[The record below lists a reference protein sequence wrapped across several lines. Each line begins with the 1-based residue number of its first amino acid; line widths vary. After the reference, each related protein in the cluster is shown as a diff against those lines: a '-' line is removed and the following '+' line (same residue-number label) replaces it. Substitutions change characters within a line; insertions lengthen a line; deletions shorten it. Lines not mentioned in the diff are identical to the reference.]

1 MEAEESTCLLT
12 TSVCPLDGN
21 HFFTVMYGDFTDGV
35 FTVKHAAEID
45 KGPDQYAGQVFRDG
59 KNRNLLIT
67 WIPGWE
73 YAGYAEKNIGCMS
86 VPRELKLSNGKITA
100 FPVEEVRH
108 LLTESD
114 PAVEITEKGFVIA
127 RQGREPVVYEGRLD
141 DIRILR
147 DGYIIEVFVN
157 GGERVYSALL

>member
-1 MEAEESTCLLT
+1 M
-12 TSVCPLDGN
+12 
-21 HFFTVMYGDFTDGV
+21 
-35 FTVKHAAEID
+35 
-45 KGPDQYAGQVFRDG
+45 
-59 KNRNLLIT
+59 
-67 WIPGWE
+67 
-73 YAGYAEKNIGCMS
+73 
-86 VPRELKLSNGKITA
+86 
-100 FPVEEVRH
+100 RH